1 MSCRGRTLLMIVSS
15 LVLIL
20 VIVLTVS
27 RSSVKP
33 NVAKQLTRSVYNGQ
47 LLRSPGECEA
57 DLLVGVVSP
66 AADRSA
72 RLAVRNSWGGWAGQA
87 LTSSQEKKSLSR
99 RMETFLRKKLKK
111 FKTEEAG
118 KPYSVR
124 IIFLVGSSP
133 DNNTMLSL
141 DQEADTF
148 RDLLI
153 SSNPEGYSNLPLK
166 TLTLMDYYLAEC
178 KGSRYLL
185 KVDDDVFLRVPLL
198 LKYLEALDKQDFAL
212 GGRLNLNRSPHRQ
225 LKYKYSVSR
234 DQYSLEKYP
243 PFLSGF

>member
-1 MSCRGRTLLMIVSS
+1 MSCRWKTLLMIVSS

-27 RSSVKP
+27 ERGVKQSVGQ
-33 NVAKQLTRSVYNGQ
+33 QLTRSVYNGQ

-57 DLLVGVVSP
+57 DLLVGVFSP
-66 AADRSA
+66 AGGRSA
-72 RLAVRNSWGGWAGQA
+72 RLAVRNSWGGWAGVG
-87 LTSSQEKKSLSR
+87 LSSTQEKKSLSR
-99 RMETFLRKKLKK
+99 RMENFLRKKLKK
-111 FKTEEAG
+111 FKTEETG

-133 DNNTMLSL
+133 DTNTMLSL
-141 DQEADTF
+141 NQEADTF

-166 TLTLMDYYLAEC
+166 TLTLMDYYLALC
-178 KGSRYLL
+178 KSSRYLL

-198 LKYLEALDKQDFAL
+198 LKYLEALDKQDFAI
-212 GGRLNLNRSPHRQ
+212 GGRLNLNRSPHRE
-225 LKYKYSVSR
+225 LRYKYSVSR